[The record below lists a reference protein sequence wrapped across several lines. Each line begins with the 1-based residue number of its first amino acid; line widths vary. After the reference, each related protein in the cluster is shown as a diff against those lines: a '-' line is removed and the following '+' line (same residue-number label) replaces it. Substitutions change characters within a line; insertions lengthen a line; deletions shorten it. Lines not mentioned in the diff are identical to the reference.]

1 VLSPVALL
9 VISVARGL
17 GRGVRRV
24 REYIKSHQIKITP
37 AQLALLV
44 PCFDSA
50 WAKVQPRLQRLHPE
64 DDERAARDRLA
75 SAVVDIVI
83 TSGITEPAKIA
94 ARAIR
99 RVLAHAPPRR
109 ERH

>member
-1 VLSPVALL
+1 
-9 VISVARGL
+9 
-17 GRGVRRV
+17 V
-24 REYIKSHQIKITP
+24 REYIRSHQIKITP

-44 PCFDSA
+44 PCFDTA
-50 WAKVQPRLQRLHPE
+50 WAKVRDRLQRLHPE

-83 TSGITEPAKIA
+83 TAGITDPAKIA

-99 RVLAHAPPRR
+99 RVMSDLPPRG